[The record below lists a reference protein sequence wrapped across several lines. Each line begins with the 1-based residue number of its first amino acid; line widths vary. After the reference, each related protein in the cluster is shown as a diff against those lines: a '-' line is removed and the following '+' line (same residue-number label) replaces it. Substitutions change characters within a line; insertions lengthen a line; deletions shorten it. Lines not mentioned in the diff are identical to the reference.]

1 MKESYDKRL
10 KSRLIVLASNVFRG
24 RNTQVR
30 VALIPMRKE
39 LMLMA
44 SRNNI
49 KIRLNDDELSLLND
63 RVIKSG
69 YSRERYIRSL
79 ISGIVPKEKPPLEYH
94 KLINEFNHIGVN
106 LNQLV
111 RQLYQQPILETDV
124 RTVLNQLEDMIKNLD
139 KQVRTP
145 IK

>member
-1 MKESYDKRL
+1 
-10 KSRLIVLASNVFRG
+10 
-24 RNTQVR
+24 
-30 VALIPMRKE
+30 
-39 LMLMA
+39 MA
-44 SRNNI
+44 SRNNEI
-49 KIRLNDDELSLLND
+49 KIRLNDDELSFLND
-63 RVIKSG
+63 KVIKSG

-111 RQLYQQPILETDV
+111 RQFYQQPLLETDV

>member
-10 KSRLIVLASNVFRG
+10 KSCLIVLASNVFRG

-39 LMLMA
+39 LMLLA

>member
-1 MKESYDKRL
+1 
-10 KSRLIVLASNVFRG
+10 
-24 RNTQVR
+24 
-30 VALIPMRKE
+30 
-39 LMLMA
+39 MA
-44 SRNNI
+44 SRNNEI
-49 KIRLNDDELSLLND
+49 KIRLNDDELSFLND
-63 RVIKSG
+63 KVIKSG

-79 ISGIVPKEKPPLEYH
+79 ISGIVPKKNPPLEYH

-111 RQLYQQPILETDV
+111 RQFYQQPILETDV

>member
-1 MKESYDKRL
+1 
-10 KSRLIVLASNVFRG
+10 
-24 RNTQVR
+24 
-30 VALIPMRKE
+30 
-39 LMLMA
+39 MA
-44 SRNNI
+44 SRNNEI

-63 RVIKSG
+63 KVIKSG

-79 ISGIVPKEKPPLEYH
+79 ISGIVPRENPPLEYH

-111 RQLYQQPILETDV
+111 KQLYQQPILETDV
-124 RTVLNQLEDMIKNLD
+124 RTVLNQLENMIKNLD

>member
-1 MKESYDKRL
+1 
-10 KSRLIVLASNVFRG
+10 
-24 RNTQVR
+24 
-30 VALIPMRKE
+30 
-39 LMLMA
+39 MA
-44 SRNNI
+44 SRNNEI
-49 KIRLNDDELSLLND
+49 KIRLNDDELSFLND
-63 RVIKSG
+63 KVIKSG

-94 KLINEFNHIGVN
+94 KLIYEFNHIGVN

-111 RQLYQQPILETDV
+111 RQFYQQPILETDV

>member
-1 MKESYDKRL
+1 
-10 KSRLIVLASNVFRG
+10 
-24 RNTQVR
+24 
-30 VALIPMRKE
+30 
-39 LMLMA
+39 MA
-44 SRNNI
+44 SRNNEI
-49 KIRLNDDELSLLND
+49 KIRLNDDELSFLND
-63 RVIKSG
+63 KVIKSG

-79 ISGIVPKEKPPLEYH
+79 ISGIVPKEKPPLE
-94 KLINEFNHIGVN
+94 FNHIGVN

-111 RQLYQQPILETDV
+111 RQFYQQPILETDV

>member
-10 KSRLIVLASNVFRG
+10 KSCLIVLASNVFRG

-94 KLINEFNHIGVN
+94 KLINEFNHFEGN
-106 LNQLV
+106 LSIF
-111 RQLYQQPILETDV
+111 QPAIDITEKALGAEKTSILTFVDI
-124 RTVLNQLEDMIKNLD
+124 IK
-139 KQVRTP
+139 QS
-145 IK
+145 

>member
-1 MKESYDKRL
+1 
-10 KSRLIVLASNVFRG
+10 
-24 RNTQVR
+24 
-30 VALIPMRKE
+30 
-39 LMLMA
+39 MA
-44 SRNNI
+44 SRNNEI
-49 KIRLNDDELSLLND
+49 KIRLNDDELSFLND
-63 RVIKSG
+63 KVIKSG

-79 ISGIVPKEKPPLEYH
+79 ISGFVQKKNPPLEYH

-111 RQLYQQPILETDV
+111 RQFYQQPILETDV